1 MENQTEASEI
11 PEESHKDI
19 HRLSLNG
26 KNYTIIGTSH
36 VSRESADLVTET
48 IESEKPDTVCVELCD
63 SRYNSMIDKDRWLNM
78 DIVKVIK
85 EEKTF
90 LLLSNLLLAS
100 FQKRI
105 AEKFDIVPGLEMVKA
120 IEAAQKINAGIHL
133 SDRDVQI
140 TLSRTWRKV
149 GFWEKIKIMS
159 QILMSAS
166 DTPDI
171 TEEEIENMKDADV
184 LQSILGEVEKTHP
197 VLRNI
202 LIDERDMY
210 LAQRIAEAE
219 GNNIVAVVGAGHV
232 PGIKKYFGQNIDL
245 EELKTLP
252 PKGIWGEIFKW
263 GLFSGLIILFVWGFF
278 KGGAAAGTSMLIQWS
293 IVTGTL
299 SGIGA
304 LAALAHPLTILA
316 AILAAPVTCLHP
328 FLAAGWISGLTE
340 AFIRKP
346 KVIDLENLNT
356 DILSIKG
363 FWKNKVTRILLV
375 VMFTNIGASIGTFVA
390 LPMLLKFLGK
400 S

>member
-1 MENQTEASEI
+1 MNTQTEN
-11 PEESHKDI
+11 KDV

-36 VSRESADLVTET
+36 VSRESAELVTEI
-48 IESEKPDTVCVELCD
+48 IEAEKPDTVCVELCEA
-63 SRYNSMIDKDRWLNM
+63 RYSSMKDKDRWLNM

-105 AEKFDIVPGLEMVKA
+105 AEKFDVVPGMEMVKA
-120 IEAAQKINAGIHL
+120 IETAESINAGIHL
-133 SDRDVQI
+133 SDRDVQV

-149 GFWEKIKIMS
+149 GFWEKMKILS

-171 TEEEIENMKDADV
+171 SEEEIESMKDADV
-184 LQSILGEVEKTHP
+184 LQNILGEVEKSHP
-197 VLRNI
+197 VLREI
-202 LIDERDMY
+202 LIDERDRY
-210 LAQRIAEAE
+210 LAHRIAEAE

-232 PGIKKYFGQNIDL
+232 PGIKKYFGQEIDI
-245 EELKTLP
+245 EELKKLP
-252 PKGIWGEIFKW
+252 PKSIWGEVFKW
-263 GLFSGLIILFVWGFF
+263 GLFGALLFLFIWGFF
-278 KGGAAAGTSMLIQWS
+278 KGGAVAGASMLVKWS

-299 SGIGA
+299 SGVGA
-304 LAALAHPLTILA
+304 IAALGHPLTILA
-316 AILAAPVTCLHP
+316 AILAAPITCLHP
-328 FLAAGWISGLTE
+328 LLAAGWVSGLVE
-340 AFIRKP
+340 AFVRKP
-346 KVIDLENLNT
+346 KVMDLENLNT
-356 DILSIKG
+356 DILSVKG

-390 LPMLLKFLGK
+390 LPMLIKYLG
-400 S
+400 